1 MGIRIHFCNLTQRYL
16 LTLTMPRLFVDQL
29 TVIDCSI
36 LDPDRGLIGASWSVD
51 IELQGEL
58 DNQSMVFDFAKVKRT
73 IKQVIDQEVD
83 HKLLVPINYTD
94 LDISGGDQISI
105 LFDDR
110 RQQQIVHQSPASA
123 VCQIPTE
130 RVDKASVIEF
140 LRAAILPSLPS
151 NVLGLTIELHE
162 EQAQG
167 HYYRYSHGLKKHD
180 GNCQRIA
187 HGHRSQ
193 IQIWQDGTRN
203 SSLERSLAAK
213 WTDIYIGTL
222 DDVVE
227 QSADRIRFAYTT
239 EQGYFSL
246 ELPTHRVH
254 LMAADTTVECIAE
267 HLLELICKQLNP
279 EPSANQSAEPLIR
292 VKAFEGIGK
301 GAIASS

>member
-1 MGIRIHFCNLTQRYL
+1 M
-16 LTLTMPRLFVDQL
+16 
-29 TVIDCSI
+29 
-36 LDPDRGLIGASWSVD
+36 D

-83 HKLLVPINYTD
+83 HKLVVPIKYAGLEIT
-94 LDISGGDQISI
+94 GGDQLS
-105 LFDDR
+105 LRFTDQ

-140 LRAAILPSLPS
+140 LRAAILPNLPS
-151 NVLGLTIELHE
+151 NVIGLTIELHE
-162 EQAQG
+162 EQILG

-203 SSLERSLAAK
+203 GGLERSLAAK

-222 DDVVE
+222 EDVVE
-227 QSADRIRFAYTT
+227 QSSDRIRFAYST

-254 LMAADTTVECIAE
+254 LMSADTTVECIAE
-267 HLLELICKQLNP
+267 HLLELIDKELGSEQ
-279 EPSANQSAEPLIR
+279 STNQNAEPLIR

-301 GAIASS
+301 GAIATH